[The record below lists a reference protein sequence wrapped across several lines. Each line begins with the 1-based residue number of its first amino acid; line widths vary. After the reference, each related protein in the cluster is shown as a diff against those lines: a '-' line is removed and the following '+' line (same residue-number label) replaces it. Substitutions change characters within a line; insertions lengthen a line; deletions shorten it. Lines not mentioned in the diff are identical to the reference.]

1 MNKLQD
7 KIESLSPDDRE
18 FLDSVGLDGVLR
30 IFMSTPEIKAANRL
44 VKQGVLERGRLPKRD
59 SLTQFY
65 TYFYIDSTIYSKL

>member
-1 MNKLQD
+1 MNELQN

-18 FLDSVGLDGVLR
+18 FLGSVGLVGVLR

-44 VKQGVLERGRLPKRD
+44 VKQGVLERGRLAKRN

-65 TYFYIDSTIYSKL
+65 TYFYLDSTIYSKL